1 MKTTI
6 LQQRLSIATVVAAYF
21 ITVLI
26 FTII

>member
-1 MKTTI
+1 MKATI
-6 LQQRLSIATVVAAYF
+6 LQQRISIATVVALYL

>member
-1 MKTTI
+1 MKTTT
-6 LQQRLSIATVVAAYF
+6 LQQRLSIATVVAAYL